1 MAHVESLTG
10 TSTRSSTAAPPALAL
25 GGLSKRYGQK
35 LAVRDVS
42 LQVRAGSI
50 HGLVG
55 PNGSGKS
62 TILRSVLGL
71 VRPDAGA
78 ISVLGS
84 DRASAAAR
92 SEGGLAGLIDDPRF
106 YPYLSA
112 RMNLWLLARLDG
124 GGRPD
129 LDGLLAQA
137 GLAHAAGQK
146 VAGFSLGMRQ
156 RLGLAAAL
164 MRRPR
169 LLLLDEPANGLDP
182 AGADELWHVV
192 SGLAAEGTAVLLSS
206 HDLVAIDDVCDEI
219 TVLRTGEVVW
229 SGAISEL
236 RALAPAPEHV
246 LRTAADDAAGQL
258 AGALEIPAR
267 AEQDGLRVV
276 AGTHELE
283 QLTIELGQAGV
294 GIRSLTPGASPLR
307 ILFARLTEG
316 PGLAGVLEG
325 ASAPAELLAPD
336 SPGAATGAVIEA
348 PEAAAVPAVSRERR
362 RRMRPADVLAVC
374 TVEARKVA
382 AQVKV
387 RVVLLACLVG
397 PWLFELAVKASGSR
411 PSDTLFGQW
420 MLASSAAV
428 PLVVLTFAASWALAL
443 LASIVAGDIFSS
455 EDRFGTWPNLL
466 TRSRPQSAI
475 VAGKIAVSVICTLVF
490 VLVLFLSASLAGLA
504 LAGHGPLP
512 GLTGQLIPNGHAFGL
527 VAVSWA
533 AAVPVALAWTAFAL
547 VLSARTRNSVIGIA
561 VPAVT
566 GILLQ
571 VLWLIDGPPLVREL
585 PPTAALDSWHGLF
598 ELPAHTGP
606 LLASVLVAIGW
617 TALGVIALAA
627 VIRRRDA
634 VAA

>member
-10 TSTRSSTAAPPALAL
+10 ASARPLAAVPAALAL
-25 GGLSKRYGQK
+25 EGLTKRYGEK
-35 LAVRDVS
+35 LAVGDVS
-42 LQVRAGSI
+42 LEVRAGSI

-71 VRPDAGA
+71 VRADAGV
-78 ISVLGS
+78 IRVLDT
-84 DRASAAAR
+84 DRATAAAR

-112 RMNLWLLARLDG
+112 RANLGLLARLDG
-124 GGRPD
+124 GPRPD
-129 LDGLLAQA
+129 LDALLAQA
-137 GLAHAAGQK
+137 GLRHAGRQR
-146 VAGFSLGMRQ
+146 VGGFSLGMRQ

-169 LLLLDEPANGLDP
+169 VLLLDEPANGLDP
-182 AGADELWHVV
+182 AGADELWRVV
-192 SGLAAEGTAVLLSS
+192 RELAAEGTAVLLSS

-219 TVLRTGEVVW
+219 TVLRGGEQVW

-236 RALAPAPEHV
+236 RALAPAPEHLLV
-246 LRTAADDAAGQL
+246 TASDDTAGQL
-258 AGALEIPAR
+258 ADALEIPAR
-267 AEQDGLRVV
+267 AEQDGLRV
-276 AGTHELE
+276 AADAHELE

-294 GIRSLTPGASPLR
+294 GIRSLTPGSSPLR

-316 PGLAGVLEG
+316 HELGRDAQGPSVPPELAGPG
-325 ASAPAELLAPD
+325 RDAAS
-336 SPGAATGAVIEA
+336 
-348 PEAAAVPAVSRERR
+348 AAVPERK
-362 RRMRPADVLAVC
+362 RRMRPGDVGAVC
-374 TVEARKVA
+374 AVEARKVV

-387 RVVLLACLVG
+387 RVLFIACLAG
-397 PWLFELAVKASGSR
+397 PWLFELAVKASNSR

-420 MLASSAAV
+420 MVASSAAV
-428 PLVVLTFAASWALAL
+428 PLVVLTFTASWALAL

-455 EDRFGTWPNLL
+455 EDRFGTWPMLL

-475 VAGKIAVSVICTLVF
+475 VAGKIVVSVICTLFF

-512 GLTGQLIPNGHAFGL
+512 GLTGQLIPSGHAFGL
-527 VAVSWA
+527 AAAAWA

-571 VLWLIDGPPLVREL
+571 VLWLLDGPPLVREI

-606 LLASVLVAIGW
+606 LLASVLVAAGW
-617 TALGVIALAA
+617 TVLGVIALAA

-634 VAA
+634 VAP

>member
-1 MAHVESLTG
+1 
-10 TSTRSSTAAPPALAL
+10 
-25 GGLSKRYGQK
+25 
-35 LAVRDVS
+35 
-42 LQVRAGSI
+42 
-50 HGLVG
+50 
-55 PNGSGKS
+55 
-62 TILRSVLGL
+62 
-71 VRPDAGA
+71 
-78 ISVLGS
+78 
-84 DRASAAAR
+84 
-92 SEGGLAGLIDDPRF
+92 
-106 YPYLSA
+106 
-112 RMNLWLLARLDG
+112 
-124 GGRPD
+124 
-129 LDGLLAQA
+129 
-137 GLAHAAGQK
+137 
-146 VAGFSLGMRQ
+146 
-156 RLGLAAAL
+156 
-164 MRRPR
+164 
-169 LLLLDEPANGLDP
+169 
-182 AGADELWHVV
+182 
-192 SGLAAEGTAVLLSS
+192 
-206 HDLVAIDDVCDEI
+206 
-219 TVLRTGEVVW
+219 
-229 SGAISEL
+229 
-236 RALAPAPEHV
+236 
-246 LRTAADDAAGQL
+246 
-258 AGALEIPAR
+258 
-267 AEQDGLRVV
+267 
-276 AGTHELE
+276 
-283 QLTIELGQAGV
+283 
-294 GIRSLTPGASPLR
+294 
-307 ILFARLTEG
+307 
-316 PGLAGVLEG
+316 
-325 ASAPAELLAPD
+325 
-336 SPGAATGAVIEA
+336 
-348 PEAAAVPAVSRERR
+348 
-362 RRMRPADVLAVC
+362 MRPADVLAVC
-374 TVEARKVA
+374 AVEARKVA

-428 PLVVLTFAASWALAL
+428 PLVVLTFTASWALAL

-475 VAGKIAVSVICTLVF
+475 VAGKIAVSVLCTLVF

-527 VAVSWA
+527 VAASWA